1 MKPTLPPLFTGTPQR
16 SLDERLDAILPRLQS
31 ETFLKQQS
39 ISNEIGYH
47 IFDYDPEDE
56 GVVRQYLQQS
66 LLLKNTADFP
76 FLAVNLFELMLTM
89 LADQE
94 YIDGANE
101 LEAED
106 GSEALLEGLK
116 DFLNPAEITQALS
129 ERLAPRHRFVLLYG
143 VGEAW
148 PVLRTH
154 ELLNNMHATIDRV
167 PVVLFYPGRYAL
179 EQLQLFNAFKDDNYY
194 RAFELVPRTSSI
206 QD

>member
-1 MKPTLPPLFTGTPQR
+1 MTMHSLKPR
-16 SLDERLDAILPRLQS
+16 SLDDRLDAIWPELQS
-31 ETFLKQQS
+31 EKFLKQQS

-47 IFDYDPEDE
+47 IFDYDPQDE
-56 GVVRQYLQQS
+56 GLVRQYLQQF
-66 LLLKNTADFP
+66 LLLKNNSHFP

-89 LADQE
+89 LAEQDYLE
-94 YIDGANE
+94 GANA
-101 LEAED
+101 LEQDE
-106 GSEALLEGLK
+106 GSEALLAGLK
-116 DFLNPAEITQALS
+116 DFLNPAEVTLALS

-154 ELLNNMHATIDRV
+154 ELLNNMHAAIDRV
-167 PVVLFYPGRYAL
+167 PVVVFYPGRYAL

-194 RAFELVPRTSSI
+194 RAFELVPRSSYV